1 LANTENS
8 VIANNLFVT
17 AGTGSGQATA
27 VYLGQYRNV
36 LIANNSIRTNSTT
49 GHGIDLSS
57 CSNITATNNDIRVFG
72 IYGIAFRA
80 RNSANVFANTN
91 YFYSYQSTNIGLTNT
106 TTTYFTG
113 ITPNGI
119 TINFVTPA
127 TNPASFNYLNLTS
140 GSFVNMTTN
149 STANV
154 TFQSFSW
161 NNESVRFNF
170 GFPTTS
176 TNVYWFFGG
185 MKPIEYY
192 EYKRNAVVWA
202 VNQTDSNGLLAA
214 NYTSGS
220 TFDTIYFTYKKI
232 NLDILSPVNYSAN
245 LLNPN
250 MTFRPSGSYSSYNC
264 SWLWNGFMQSPV
276 FSVANNSIFDSHMF
290 GFQNTGSNLTQ
301 NVSVNCIGQPS
312 HSVQNTSFYNV
323 SVSFYIANCT
333 IVTNVTNVTVNVTS
347 VADNASVYLLKLKK
361 QRIPVFCLPFFD
373 WCLYQW
379 WTAA

>member
-1 LANTENS
+1 MQVGNGMTLDCDGFTINYSAVSVGYGVSVSNINNTLIKNCVIRDSYNITNAHAIYSISFNYNITLDSNDILTYGNAYGIYNTRSNFLNISNNSVQIWGSTARGISTSANNSYVAFNNVTTNGSSTAHGFEGLANTENS

-17 AGTGSGQATA
+17 AGTGSGQAIA

-72 IYGIAFRA
+72 IYGIAFRV

-149 STANV
+149 STTNV

-161 NNESVRFNF
+161 NNESVYFNF

-185 MKPIEYY
+185 MKPSEYY
-192 EYKRNAVVWA
+192 EYKRNAVIWDY
-202 VNQTDSNGLLAA
+202 NQTDNNGL
-214 NYTSGS
+214 
-220 TFDTIYFTYKKI
+220 
-232 NLDILSPVNYSAN
+232 
-245 LLNPN
+245 
-250 MTFRPSGSYSSYNC
+250 
-264 SWLWNGFMQSPV
+264 
-276 FSVANNSIFDSHMF
+276 
-290 GFQNTGSNLTQ
+290 
-301 NVSVNCIGQPS
+301 
-312 HSVQNTSFYNV
+312 
-323 SVSFYIANCT
+323 
-333 IVTNVTNVTVNVTS
+333 
-347 VADNASVYLLKLKK
+347 
-361 QRIPVFCLPFFD
+361 
-373 WCLYQW
+373 
-379 WTAA
+379 